1 VVDPVAFAANV
12 DAVTEC
18 YTEALRRWEKGIHT
32 VCTDEKTGIQAR
44 ERAAPTQPMCA
55 GQVERQEYD
64 YIRHGTL
71 GLIANWAVATGTIIA
86 PTVHPTRTEADFAAH
101 ITRLLDTDADADW
114 IIICD
119 NLNTHQ
125 SESLVR
131 LVATRLDI
139 ADDVGV
145 KGERGILHSM
155 ATRATFLT
163 DPTHRIRFV
172 YTPKHASWLNQIE
185 LWFGILVRR
194 VLKRGCF
201 TSCDDL
207 RQKLLAFIDYFNRV
221 LSRPFRW
228 TYTGRPLAA

>member
-1 VVDPVAFAANV
+1 MVFAANV

-18 YTEALRRWEKGIHT
+18 YTHAFTRWEKGIHT
-32 VCTDEKTGIQAR
+32 VCTDEKTGIQAL
-44 ERAAPTQPMCA
+44 ERAAPTQSLGA
-55 GQVERQEYD
+55 GQIERQEYD

-71 GLIANWAVATGTIIA
+71 GLIANWEVATGTIIA
-86 PTVHPTRTEADFAAH
+86 PTIHPTRTEDDFAAH
-101 ITRLLDTDADADW
+101 IARLLDTDPDAGW

-125 SESLVR
+125 SASLVR
-131 LVATRLDI
+131 LVAKRLAI
-139 ADDVGV
+139 EDDLGV
-145 KGERGILHSM
+145 KGECGILHAM
-155 ATRATFLT
+155 ATRAAFLT
-163 DPTHRIRFV
+163 DTAHRIRFV

-194 VLKRGCF
+194 LLKRGNF
-201 TSCDDL
+201 TSGDDL
-207 RQKLLAFIDYFNRV
+207 RHKLLAFIDYFNRV